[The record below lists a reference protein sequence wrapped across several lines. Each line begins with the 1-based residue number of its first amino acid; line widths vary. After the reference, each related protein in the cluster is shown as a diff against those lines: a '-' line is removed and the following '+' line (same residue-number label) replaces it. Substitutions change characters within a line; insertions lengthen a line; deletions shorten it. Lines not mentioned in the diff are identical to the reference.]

1 MIIMVVYIFLSK
13 ELDDKIKNTIDETN
27 EIVKDM
33 GFIKQCKHIITSF
46 DASLA
51 QFNARPGY
59 CINVLDTKA
68 ALGASHKS
76 KSKMVMK

>member
-1 MIIMVVYIFLSK
+1 
-13 ELDDKIKNTIDETN
+13 
-27 EIVKDM
+27 M